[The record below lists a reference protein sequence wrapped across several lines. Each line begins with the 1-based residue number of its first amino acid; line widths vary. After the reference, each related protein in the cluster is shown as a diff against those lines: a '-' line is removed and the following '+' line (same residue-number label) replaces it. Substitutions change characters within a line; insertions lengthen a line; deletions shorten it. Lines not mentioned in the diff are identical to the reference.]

1 LYGSCTKSSSLISTG
16 FESLPA
22 ELAEIMLDSS
32 LVFPLEVETR
42 ELDSNCWV
50 EELDERLIVEEHRLG
65 LFLDRMTKTP
75 VDIEPL
81 TLDEIEN
88 MDGPSEKEPFD
99 GLNEV
104 YDERGESRDIQVLNT
119 TVSSDN
125 DLLQDLASTST
136 PDSYSNKDGGDMWS
150 DVFLET
156 PLTTSISQVIL
167 QTDKAKDSTL
177 ELMSHTEEGEIQLEP
192 PEQEVRLVQWS
203 IGRID
208 WMTEDRAWL
217 ILITTIYLLLIW
229 YD

>member
-1 LYGSCTKSSSLISTG
+1 
-16 FESLPA
+16 
-22 ELAEIMLDSS
+22 
-32 LVFPLEVETR
+32 
-42 ELDSNCWV
+42 
-50 EELDERLIVEEHRLG
+50 LG